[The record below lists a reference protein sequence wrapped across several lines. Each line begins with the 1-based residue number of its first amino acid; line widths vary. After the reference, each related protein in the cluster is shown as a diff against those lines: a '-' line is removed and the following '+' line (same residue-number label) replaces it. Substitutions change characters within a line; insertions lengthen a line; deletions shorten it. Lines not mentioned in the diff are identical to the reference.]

1 MKKKKEEGGIKIN
14 NQLNK
19 IMEHSNKIKDK

>member
-1 MKKKKEEGGIKIN
+1 MKKKKEEDGTKIN

-19 IMEHSNKIKDK
+19 IMEHTNKTKDK

>member
-1 MKKKKEEGGIKIN
+1 MKKKKEEDGTKIN

-19 IMEHSNKIKDK
+19 IMGHSSKIKDK